1 MLPQA
6 LLVAHIAIVG
16 YWLGSELVINSTY
29 RHVCFGVQLPFPERN
44 RLMEHVMSA
53 DQHVRYALALQVATG
68 FALAALYGLIPG
80 GGTAASIAAL
90 LGALWLAF
98 IEAVHRLRHGP
109 AGRRLGAIDRGS
121 RYLLMAVLVGISVGL
136 IGRGWATPGWLRL
149 KLALFAGV
157 MACGVGIR
165 LALLAHF
172 RIWKVMA
179 QEGPSD
185 QSNALIRGIYIKATS
200 ILGLL
205 WASIACIVVLS
216 VWQPTLP

>member
-6 LLVAHIAIVG
+6 LLVAHIGIVG

-29 RHVCFGVQLPFPERN
+29 RYVCFGAEIPFSERD
-44 RLMEHVMSA
+44 RLLEHVMSA
-53 DQHVRYALALQVATG
+53 DQHVRYALALQLATG
-68 FALAALYGLIPG
+68 FALAALYGFVPG
-80 GGTAASIAAL
+80 GGTTAWIAGV
-90 LGALWLAF
+90 LGALWVAF
-98 IEAVHRLRHGP
+98 IETVHRLRHGR

-121 RYLLMAVLVGISVGL
+121 RYLLMTLLACISVGL
-136 IGRGWATPGWLRL
+136 LGRGWATPGWLRL

-172 RIWKVMA
+172 RVWKAMA
-179 QEGPSD
+179 REGPSD
-185 QSNALIRGIYIKATS
+185 QSNALIRSIYIKATS

-205 WASIACIVVLS
+205 WMLIACIVIVS
-216 VWQPTLP
+216 VWKPA